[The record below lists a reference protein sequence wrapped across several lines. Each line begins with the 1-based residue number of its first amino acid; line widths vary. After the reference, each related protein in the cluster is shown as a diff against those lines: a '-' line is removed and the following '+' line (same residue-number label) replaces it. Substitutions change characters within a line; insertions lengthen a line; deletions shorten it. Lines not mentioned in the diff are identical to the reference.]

1 MSQLHNRE
9 KSTKTDVPP
18 DETLDTGFSETW
30 ENTTDIA
37 ENKAK
42 SEELE
47 TRFPTMI
54 EKGFEFRSAVKE
66 KSARAAF
73 KIFHTNVTVFHAFLA
88 ITKEPDQIDRKVT
101 NLIVLVE
108 KTEHELI
115 SW

>member
-1 MSQLHNRE
+1 MSQLQNSE

-30 ENTTDIA
+30 EHNTDIG

-42 SEELE
+42 SEEIPKKGEVSE
-47 TRFPTMI
+47 TSFRTMT

-73 KIFHTNVTVFHAFLA
+73 KIFHTNVTAFHKRTRSNRQNGQRFNC
-88 ITKEPDQIDRKVT
+88 PRRK
-101 NLIVLVE
+101 N
-108 KTEHELI
+108 
-115 SW
+115 